1 MLTKPRYFGVIHKNE
16 NVRMSSRSGGAFTA
30 LSDYVLQNDGVVY
43 GCILNDVQ
51 QAVHI
56 RTVSSEER
64 NQMRGSKY
72 VQSDMGTCFEQVR
85 KDLCDGRKVLF
96 SGTSCQ
102 VDGLKSFL
110 AATKTEGWILMVDIL
125 CHGTPSPLLW
135 QEYLWWHEEKSGKKI
150 LKADFRDKKQFG
162 WKGHVETVTFED
174 GTAES
179 LKVYAHL
186 FYTHNVMRP
195 SCHICPYSQLT
206 RKADITLADF
216 WGWEKTNPAANTDNK
231 GISLL
236 IISTQQGIDIFNEVR
251 TSLNAFECKEEN
263 CIQPPLLNPSDAP
276 LGKKKFWKE
285 YYEKGFNHIQKK
297 YGHDG
302 CYEAIKKLMPLWL
315 LKKLK
320 KLILRHK

>member
-110 AATKTEGWILMVDIL
+110 AATKTEGDIVQTYHYDRENRL
-125 CHGTPSPLLW
+125 TGVTDD
-135 QEYLWWHEEKSGKKI
+135 
-150 LKADFRDKKQFG
+150 A
-162 WKGHVETVTFED
+162 ETVFIAKYD
-174 GTAES
+174 YRS
-179 LKVYAHL
+179 RVLKK
-186 FYTHNVMRP
+186 
-195 SCHICPYSQLT
+195 
-206 RKADITLADF
+206 RKAVI
-216 WGWEKTNPAANTDNK
+216 P
-231 GISLL
+231 
-236 IISTQQGIDIFNEVR
+236 
-251 TSLNAFECKEEN
+251 
-263 CIQPPLLNPSDAP
+263 
-276 LGKKKFWKE
+276 
-285 YYEKGFNHIQKK
+285 
-297 YGHDG
+297 
-302 CYEAIKKLMPLWL
+302 
-315 LKKLK
+315 
-320 KLILRHK
+320 